1 MATEQT
7 ITISGT
13 PTVVSGVT
21 VPYVNTSDLE
31 IYIGKGKVESIEVTN
46 AGAGYT
52 PTSFTGSPG
61 VGNTANSIPL
71 AFSGGGGLNPLVRAT
86 VTGGQIDNKFWTDVN
101 GTEFTGSGGSN
112 FTTAPNI
119 SISNIP
125 GGTGGQLTA
134 KIFVKKAET
143 TDYSISG
150 KSGFA
155 TITFTSALA
164 NGDKVLIKRVTN
176 VTSAANVF
184 TAGSAITAEDLNK
197 SFDQIRYK
205 AEELPNVTSTA
216 LTDGDK
222 GEINVSGSTWTIDNN
237 AITTAKI
244 ADDAVTSA
252 KLDTNIDIAG
262 TLDVT
267 GATTFNDTTRVKGSN
282 KKLRLQR
289 ADGTTTFEASS
300 DFGNLDIGTSSK
312 FTASGET
319 GNVTIAG
326 TLGVTGVT
334 TLTGALD
341 ANGGAS
347 IDNIQIGV
355 TGDNEI
361 DTSSGNLTID
371 SAGGTT
377 NIDDTFQ
384 VATDKLVVNSSN
396 GNTDVLG
403 DLKVNTNKVT
413 MAAATGNTAIAGSL
427 TATGPLILGPGISSP
442 LTVSDAADETITVTG
457 SYHAVVSHDGAAS
470 DLDTI
475 NSNPTAVAGQFLIL
489 EANGIT
495 YDITL
500 KETGNIRLTGSTAA
514 IGGNAAHKDTIT
526 LIYDGAKWCEVSR
539 IVDN

>member
-21 VPYVNTSDLE
+21 VPYANTSDLE
-31 IYIGKGKVESIEVTN
+31 IYIGKGLVEKVVLNN
-46 AGAGYT
+46 AGAGY
-52 PTSFTGSPG
+52 
-61 VGNTANSIPL
+61 ANATNAAL
-71 AFSGGGGLNPLVRAT
+71 EFSGGGGSSAALT
-86 VTGGQIDNKFWTDVN
+86 VDVANGQVSLDNAGVPDPK
-101 GTEFTGSGGSN
+101 GSGYTSSPIVGFGN
-112 FTTAPNI
+112 LT
-119 SISNIP
+119 
-125 GGTGGQLTA
+125 GGTGASATA
-134 KIFVKKAET
+134 EIFVKKAET

-150 KSGFA
+150 KSGFS

-164 NGDKVLIKRVTN
+164 DADKVLIKRVTD
-176 VTSAANVF
+176 VTTAANVF

-197 SFDQIRYK
+197 SFDQLRHK

-216 LTDGDK
+216 LTNGDK
-222 GEINVSGSTWTIDNN
+222 GEIVVDGNVWTIDNN
-237 AITTAKI
+237 AITTVKI

-267 GATTFNDTTRVKGSN
+267 GATTFDDTTRVKGSN

-289 ADGTTTFEASS
+289 ADGTTTFEAGS
-300 DFGNLDIGTSSK
+300 DFGTLAINTDK
-312 FTASGET
+312 FTANGET

-361 DTSSGNLTID
+361 DTASGNLTID

-475 NSNPTAVAGQFLIL
+475 SSNPTAVAGQFLIL

-526 LIYDGAKWCEVSR
+526 LIYDGAKWCEISTS
-539 IVDN
+539 VDN